1 MVKTKTRSKNSS
13 SVLTR
18 GSVEAAEYEVGM
30 AEFTDAELTFLI
42 RIHPDRVRSWGL
54 KETPA

>member
-18 GSVEAAEYEVGM
+18 GSVERAEYAVGM
-30 AEFTDAELTFLI
+30 AEFTDAELTFRLT
-42 RIHPDRVRSWGL
+42 
-54 KETPA
+54 ETSA